1 MSNSPDTKRKQDI
14 VAWLKQH
21 KKGILKH
28 PEVNAKRKIALRAL
42 CLSEKLYEKLVFAQN
57 STVKY
62 NEAGA
67 KDAAQGAAPADAI
80 PADATEKAGALK

>member
-1 MSNSPDTKRKQDI
+1 M
-14 VAWLKQH
+14 
-21 KKGILKH
+21 
-28 PEVNAKRKIALRAL
+28 NAKRKIALRAL

-67 KDAAQGAAPADAI
+67 KEAVQGAVPANAI
-80 PADATEKAGALK
+80 PAVDASKGEAAAASTEKAGAPE